1 MGTLFDITAEMRSL
15 YDLATEDGDPAAL
28 ADTLESMMPELQQKA
43 AAYVAVINQLDMEAN
58 KAEQMAR
65 DFEAKAK
72 ARKNSIKAMKNA
84 LLMAMDTIDA
94 TEMAAGDFT
103 IKVAKNGGRAPL
115 KIFGEVPDSMTKI
128 IVEPDTEKIR
138 AFLDT
143 MPDQRCE
150 WAALLER
157 GRHIT
162 IK

>member
-1 MGTLFDITAEMRSL
+1 MA
-15 YDLATEDGDPAAL
+15 
-28 ADTLESMMPELQQKA
+28 KA
-43 AAYVAVINQLDMEAN
+43 Y
-58 KAEQMAR
+58 
-65 DFEAKAK
+65 KAK
-72 ARKNSIKAMKNA
+72 ADARRNSIKAMKNA
-84 LLMAMDTIDA
+84 LLTAMERIDA
-94 TEMAAGDFT
+94 KELEAGDFT
-103 IKVAKNGGRAPL
+103 IKVQKNGGRAPL

-157 GRHIT
+157 GKHIS